1 MAGNFCANPQT
12 QGDETVALGPT
23 GMFLL
28 RPRTEP
34 PMFLLQHRSLHPNL
48 SVVLLQRVSRR
59 MLPGAGRLVAN
70 GALYPSR
77 PSGRSPSL
85 PSGREVMPRR
95 RAGVVEEPGRLLK
108 TGRVCVASKPSTERL
123 LKGPLRRR
131 QIAPAQWKR
140 PPWSSAPGD
149 KSDEKLNPPCSFYC
163 LQSAWYRS
171 TGILLSRRLIG
182 QASRSDVM
190 IGWRPSDEHVG
201 ESLRR
206 NDQTCQPSTTN
217 PVGKITGF
225 CSSRD
230 SLTEGT
236 DLPF

>member
-1 MAGNFCANPQT
+1 
-12 QGDETVALGPT
+12 
-23 GMFLL
+23 MFLL

-34 PMFLLQHRSLHPNL
+34 PMFLLLQHRSLHPNL

-70 GALYPSR
+70 GALYPSW

-149 KSDEKLNPPCSFYC
+149 KSDEKLNPP
-163 LQSAWYRS
+163 LL
-171 TGILLSRRLIG
+171 ILLSPVCLVSIYRDLAQSTSHRTSIEIRCDDRMETKRRTC
-182 QASRSDVM
+182 R
-190 IGWRPSDEHVG
+190 G
-201 ESLRR
+201 ES
-206 NDQTCQPSTTN
+206 SE
-217 PVGKITGF
+217 K
-225 CSSRD
+225 
-230 SLTEGT
+230 
-236 DLPF
+236 